1 MGKDSNIVHQY
12 FKKEFEGFKVLVKVN
27 PILYNGA
34 EITVYDDGR
43 SELREM
49 EFDQDIFDD
58 LKADGFEAASPL
70 EFNLYLS
77 GLDELLK
84 GEE

>member
-12 FKKEFEGFKVLVKVN
+12 FKKDFEEYKILVKVN
-27 PILYNGA
+27 PITFSGL
-34 EITVYDDGR
+34 EINV
-43 SELREM
+43 SSEAIPELRQM
-49 EFDQDIFDD
+49 EFDSEIFED

-77 GLDELLK
+77 GLA
-84 GEE
+84 

>member
-1 MGKDSNIVHQY
+1 MAKDSNIVHQY
-12 FKKEFEGFKVLVKVN
+12 YRKEFEDFKVLVKVN
-27 PILYNGA
+27 PILFKGA
-34 EITVYDDGR
+34 EITVFEDGR
-43 SELREM
+43 TELRHL

-58 LKADGFEAASPL
+58 LKADGFDPASPL
-70 EFNLYLS
+70 EFNLYLN